1 MSAGAPSAESRGVA
15 LGRALPRL
23 ALALLLAVAL
33 AGTAW
38 HEYEAPVRAAV
49 RDYLSYR
56 RVEHF
61 EDVLRVA
68 ALESGVDP
76 CLLAAVM
83 IAESSGRPGVR
94 SSAGALGLFQLTKVS
109 ARWRAQELGLPE
121 PSEEDL
127 LGDPLLNARLGAD
140 NLAWLLRT
148 YDGDVERAL
157 CAYNAGA
164 RRLKELGDAAG
175 GWKRWRDERERTG
188 ASSILAY
195 SHRVLHHR
203 DELRERGFF
212 PEFYETTPEATSAAL
227 ALSGTATGAT
237 PTAVGQSRN
246 GQGPDDAGASARTSR

>member
-1 MSAGAPSAESRGVA
+1 VSETEQPARRSGA

-23 ALALLLAVAL
+23 SLALVVAVLLAVA
-33 AGTAW
+33 AW

-56 RVEHF
+56 RVEHY

-94 SSAGALGLFQLTKVS
+94 SKSNALGLFQLTMVS

-121 PSEEDL
+121 PTEEDL
-127 LGDPLLNARLGAD
+127 LTDPLLNARLGAD

-164 RRLKELGDAAG
+164 RRLKELADAAG

-188 ASSILAY
+188 SSSILAY

-203 DELRERGFF
+203 DELHERGFF
-212 PEFYETTPEATSAAL
+212 PEFYAPEPPADAGEAAPGTPGGPAPVSSSAAP
-227 ALSGTATGAT
+227 A
-237 PTAVGQSRN
+237 Q
-246 GQGPDDAGASARTSR
+246 